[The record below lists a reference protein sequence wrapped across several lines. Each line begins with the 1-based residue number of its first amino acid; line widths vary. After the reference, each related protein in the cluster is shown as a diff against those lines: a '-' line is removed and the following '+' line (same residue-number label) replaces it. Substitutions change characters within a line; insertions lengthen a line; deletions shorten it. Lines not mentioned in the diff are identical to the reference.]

1 MQRTH
6 DPWPCVSRCMR
17 CRFGPAGHR
26 VTSEAA
32 GATSTVRGMAVSTSP
47 EALATADIRPGSLAI
62 FWERL
67 RSDRIALA
75 AFIFLLVV
83 VFAAVFAGP
92 ITRLVAHPPN
102 AQYPDNLDPLFGTP
116 TGPSWDFLFGV
127 DTVGSDV
134 FSRVLYG
141 ARVSLIVAIVGTG
154 IALVFGT
161 ASGVLAGYYRGAVDT
176 VISRTVDVMLAFP
189 VLLLALGV
197 ASACSLG
204 QGCAGGLIQPGM
216 TTVIGIIV
224 IFNWTYFARLTRGQV
239 LSLREK
245 EFVEAARATGAGDI
259 TILGREILPNL
270 VMPLLVFAAL
280 VIPAN
285 ILLEAAL
292 SYLGVGI
299 NPPQASWGQMIAEAT
314 PLFDSAWW
322 YFLFPGIALV
332 LTVLAFNLLGEA
344 IRDALDTHLSEN

>member
-1 MQRTH
+1 MTP
-6 DPWPCVSRCMR
+6 DVLA
-17 CRFGPAGHR
+17 RFEPATPR
-26 VTSEAA
+26 
-32 GATSTVRGMAVSTSP
+32 P
-47 EALATADIRPGSLAI
+47 LAL

-67 RSDRIALA
+67 RTDKVALA
-75 AFIFLLVV
+75 AAAFLVLV
-83 VFAAVFAGP
+83 ALGAVFAGP
-92 ITRLVAHPPN
+92 ITSALAHPPN
-102 AQYPDNLDPLFGTP
+102 AQYTDRLDSTFGTP

-134 FSRVLYG
+134 FARVLYG
-141 ARVSLIVAIVGTG
+141 ARVSLTVAFVGTG
-154 IALVFGT
+154 LAMLIGT
-161 ASGVLAGYYRGAVDT
+161 TLGTLAGYYRGLLDT

-189 VLLLALGV
+189 LLLLALGM

-204 QGCAGGLIQPGM
+204 EGCAGGLIQPGM

-224 IFNWTYFARLTRGQV
+224 LFSWTYFARLARGQV

-245 EFVEAARATGAGDI
+245 EFVEAARATGASDVA
-259 TILGREILPNL
+259 ILGREILPNL
-270 VMPLLVFAAL
+270 LTPVLVYFTL
-280 VIPAN
+280 VIPLN

-322 YFLFPGIALV
+322 YFLFPGGALV

-344 IRDALDTHLSEN
+344 VRDALDPHLSTS